1 MKKQDILKF
10 FISVAIIILFSE
22 KNFSQTENDSVV
34 VKNKYGIRIGLD
46 FSKQIRMLT
55 ENYKGLSLYGD
66 VKIKERLF
74 IVSELGSDEKEL
86 RTDNLRS
93 KFSGNYIK
101 AGLNYNLYNNLP
113 GLNNEIY
120 VGFRFA
126 TSKFKSEISEY
137 IIYNKDR
144 FWSQD
149 PIFDNI
155 INKGLNA
162 NWVELIIGINSEL
175 VNNLFMGL
183 SLRLNRM
190 LNQKKPENFTNLYIP
205 GFNKVTENNNFG
217 TGLTYSCLLY
227 TSPSPRDQRG
237 SGMAASA

>member
-10 FISVAIIILFSE
+10 FISIAIIILFSE

-55 ENYKGLSLYGD
+55 EDYKGLSLYGD

-149 PIFDNI
+149 PIFDII

-162 NWVELIIGINSEL
+162 NWVELIIGINAEL
-175 VNNLFMGL
+175 LNNLFMGL

-217 TGLTYSCLLY
+217 TGLTYSLIY
-227 TSPSPRDQRG
+227 QIPIIKK
-237 SGMAASA
+237 

>member
-10 FISVAIIILFSE
+10 FISVAIIILFSV
-22 KNFSQTENDSVV
+22 KNFSQTENDSLV

-55 ENYKGLSLYGD
+55 EDYKGLSLYGD

-101 AGLNYNLYNNLP
+101 AGVNYNLYNNLP

-162 NWVELIIGINSEL
+162 NWVELIIGINAEL
-175 VNNLFMGL
+175 LNNLFVGL

-217 TGLTYSCLLY
+217 TGLTYSIIY
-227 TSPSPRDQRG
+227 QIPIIKK
-237 SGMAASA
+237 

>member
-55 ENYKGLSLYGD
+55 EDYKGLSLYGD

-162 NWVELIIGINSEL
+162 NWVELIIGINAEL
-175 VNNLFMGL
+175 INNLFMGL

-217 TGLTYSCLLY
+217 TGLTYSLIY
-227 TSPSPRDQRG
+227 QIPIIKK
-237 SGMAASA
+237 

>member
-55 ENYKGLSLYGD
+55 EDYKGLSIYGD

-137 IIYNKDR
+137 IIYNKDH

-162 NWVELIIGINSEL
+162 NWVELIIGINAEL
-175 VNNLFMGL
+175 LNNLFMGL

-217 TGLTYSCLLY
+217 TGLTYSIIY
-227 TSPSPRDQRG
+227 QIPIIKK
-237 SGMAASA
+237 

>member
-10 FISVAIIILFSE
+10 FISVAIIILFSV
-22 KNFSQTENDSVV
+22 KNFSQTENDSLV

-55 ENYKGLSLYGD
+55 EDYKGLSLYGD

-162 NWVELIIGINSEL
+162 NWVELIIGINAEL
-175 VNNLFMGL
+175 LNNLFMGL

-217 TGLTYSCLLY
+217 TGLTYSIIY
-227 TSPSPRDQRG
+227 QIPIIKK
-237 SGMAASA
+237 

>member
-1 MKKQDILKF
+1 MKKQDMLKF
-10 FISVAIIILFSE
+10 FISVAIIILFSG
-22 KNFSQTENDSVV
+22 KNFSQTEKDSVV

-55 ENYKGLSLYGD
+55 EDYKGLSLYGD

-137 IIYNKDR
+137 IIYNKDH

-162 NWVELIIGINSEL
+162 NWVELIIGINAEL

-217 TGLTYSCLLY
+217 TGLTYSLIY
-227 TSPSPRDQRG
+227 QIPIIKK
-237 SGMAASA
+237 

>member
-10 FISVAIIILFSE
+10 FISVAIIILFSG

-55 ENYKGLSLYGD
+55 EDYKGLSLYGD

-162 NWVELIIGINSEL
+162 NWVELIIGINAEL
-175 VNNLFMGL
+175 LNNFFVGL

-217 TGLTYSCLLY
+217 TGLTYSIIY
-227 TSPSPRDQRG
+227 QIPIIKK
-237 SGMAASA
+237 

>member
-10 FISVAIIILFSE
+10 FISVAIIILFSV

-34 VKNKYGIRIGLD
+34 VKNEYGIRIGLD

-162 NWVELIIGINSEL
+162 NWVELIIGINAEL
-175 VNNLFMGL
+175 LNNLFVGL

-217 TGLTYSCLLY
+217 TGLTYSLIY
-227 TSPSPRDQRG
+227 QIPIIKK
-237 SGMAASA
+237 

>member
-34 VKNKYGIRIGLD
+34 VKNEYGIRIGLD

-162 NWVELIIGINSEL
+162 NWVELIIGINAEL
-175 VNNLFMGL
+175 LNNLFVGL

-217 TGLTYSCLLY
+217 TGLTYSIIY
-227 TSPSPRDQRG
+227 QIPIIKK
-237 SGMAASA
+237 

>member
-10 FISVAIIILFSE
+10 FISVSIIILFFG
-22 KNFSQTENDSVV
+22 KNFSQTKKDSVV

-55 ENYKGLSLYGD
+55 EDYKGLSLYGD

-93 KFSGNYIK
+93 NFSGNYIK

-162 NWVELIIGINSEL
+162 NWVELIIGINAEL
-175 VNNLFMGL
+175 LNNLFMGL

-217 TGLTYSCLLY
+217 TGLTYSLIY
-227 TSPSPRDQRG
+227 QIPIIKK
-237 SGMAASA
+237 

>member
-10 FISVAIIILFSE
+10 FISVAIIILFSV

-34 VKNKYGIRIGLD
+34 VKNEYGIRIGLD

-155 INKGLNA
+155 INNGLNA
-162 NWVELIIGINSEL
+162 NWVELIIGINAEL
-175 VNNLFMGL
+175 LNNFFVGL

-217 TGLTYSCLLY
+217 TGLTYSLIY
-227 TSPSPRDQRG
+227 QIPIIKK
-237 SGMAASA
+237 

>member
-10 FISVAIIILFSE
+10 FISVAIIILFSV

-34 VKNKYGIRIGLD
+34 VKNEYGIRIGLD

-101 AGLNYNLYNNLP
+101 AGLNYNLYKNLP
-113 GLNNEIY
+113 GMNNEIY

-162 NWVELIIGINSEL
+162 NWVELIIGINAEL
-175 VNNLFMGL
+175 LNNLFVGL

-217 TGLTYSCLLY
+217 TGLTYSIIY
-227 TSPSPRDQRG
+227 QIPIIKK
-237 SGMAASA
+237 

>member
-1 MKKQDILKF
+1 MKKQDMLKF
-10 FISVAIIILFSE
+10 FISITIIILFSV
-22 KNFSQTENDSVV
+22 KNYSQTENDSVII
-34 VKNKYGIRIGLD
+34 KNKYGIRIGLD

-55 ENYKGLSLYGD
+55 EDYKGLSLYGD
-66 VKIKERLF
+66 IKIKERLF
-74 IVSELGSDEKEL
+74 IVSELGSDEKDL
-86 RTDNLRS
+86 RTENLRS

-101 AGLNYNLYNNLP
+101 VGLNYNLYNNLP

-137 IIYNKDR
+137 RIYNKDQ
-144 FWSQD
+144 FWLQD

-162 NWVELIIGINSEL
+162 NWVELVIGINTEL
-175 VNNLFMGL
+175 LNNLFMGL

-217 TGLTYSCLLY
+217 TGLTYSLIY
-227 TSPSPRDQRG
+227 QIPIVKK
-237 SGMAASA
+237 

>member
-10 FISVAIIILFSE
+10 FISVAIIILFSV

-34 VKNKYGIRIGLD
+34 VKNEYGIRIGLD

-162 NWVELIIGINSEL
+162 NWVELIIGINAEL
-175 VNNLFMGL
+175 LNNLFMGL

-190 LNQKKPENFTNLYIP
+190 INQKKPENFTNLYIP

-217 TGLTYSCLLY
+217 TGLTYSLIY
-227 TSPSPRDQRG
+227 QIPIIKK
-237 SGMAASA
+237 

>member
-162 NWVELIIGINSEL
+162 NWVELIIGINAEL
-175 VNNLFMGL
+175 LNNLFMGL

-217 TGLTYSCLLY
+217 TGLTYSIIY
-227 TSPSPRDQRG
+227 QIPIIKK
-237 SGMAASA
+237 

>member
-10 FISVAIIILFSE
+10 FISVAIIILFSV

-34 VKNKYGIRIGLD
+34 VKNEYGIRIGLD
-46 FSKQIRMLT
+46 FSKQIRILT

-162 NWVELIIGINSEL
+162 NWVELIIGINAEL
-175 VNNLFMGL
+175 LNNLFVGL

-217 TGLTYSCLLY
+217 TGLTYSIIY
-227 TSPSPRDQRG
+227 QIPIIKK
-237 SGMAASA
+237 

>member
-162 NWVELIIGINSEL
+162 NWVELIIGINAEL
-175 VNNLFMGL
+175 LNNLFMGL

-217 TGLTYSCLLY
+217 TGLTYSLIY
-227 TSPSPRDQRG
+227 QIPIIKK
-237 SGMAASA
+237 

>member
-34 VKNKYGIRIGLD
+34 VKNKFGIRIGLD

-93 KFSGNYIK
+93 KFSGTYIK

-126 TSKFKSEISEY
+126 TSKSKSEISEY

-162 NWVELIIGINSEL
+162 NWVELIIGINAEL
-175 VNNLFMGL
+175 LNNLFMGL

-217 TGLTYSCLLY
+217 TGLTYSLIY
-227 TSPSPRDQRG
+227 QIPIIKK
-237 SGMAASA
+237 

>member
-10 FISVAIIILFSE
+10 FISIAIIILFSE

-126 TSKFKSEISEY
+126 ISKFKSEISEY

-162 NWVELIIGINSEL
+162 NWVELIIGINAEL
-175 VNNLFMGL
+175 LNNLFMGL

-217 TGLTYSCLLY
+217 TGLTYSLIY
-227 TSPSPRDQRG
+227 QIPIIKK
-237 SGMAASA
+237 

>member
-10 FISVAIIILFSE
+10 FISVAIIILFSV

-55 ENYKGLSLYGD
+55 EDYKGLSLYGD

-101 AGLNYNLYNNLP
+101 AGLNYNLYNNLQ

-126 TSKFKSEISEY
+126 TSKFKSEISDY
-137 IIYNKDR
+137 IIYNKDH

-162 NWVELIIGINSEL
+162 NWVELIIGINTEL

-217 TGLTYSCLLY
+217 TGLTYSLIY
-227 TSPSPRDQRG
+227 QIPIIKK
-237 SGMAASA
+237 

>member
-10 FISVAIIILFSE
+10 FISVAIIILFSV

-55 ENYKGLSLYGD
+55 EDYKGLSLYGD

-101 AGLNYNLYNNLP
+101 AGLNYNLYKNLP
-113 GLNNEIY
+113 GMNNEIY

-162 NWVELIIGINSEL
+162 NWLELIIGINAEIL
-175 VNNLFMGL
+175 NNLFMGL

-217 TGLTYSCLLY
+217 TGLTYSLIY
-227 TSPSPRDQRG
+227 QIPIIKK
-237 SGMAASA
+237 

>member
-10 FISVAIIILFSE
+10 FISVAIIILFSV
-22 KNFSQTENDSVV
+22 KNFSQTENDSLV

-137 IIYNKDR
+137 IIYNKDH

-162 NWVELIIGINSEL
+162 NWVELIIGINAEL
-175 VNNLFMGL
+175 LNNFFMGL

-190 LNQKKPENFTNLYIP
+190 INQKKPENFTNLYIP

-217 TGLTYSCLLY
+217 TGLTYSLIY
-227 TSPSPRDQRG
+227 QIPIIKK
-237 SGMAASA
+237 

>member
-10 FISVAIIILFSE
+10 FISVAIIILFSV
-22 KNFSQTENDSVV
+22 KNFSQIENDSVV
-34 VKNKYGIRIGLD
+34 VKNKYGIRIGRD
-46 FSKQIRMLT
+46 FSKQISMLT
-55 ENYKGLSLYGD
+55 EDYKGLSIYGD

-101 AGLNYNLYNNLP
+101 AGLNYNLYKNLP
-113 GLNNEIY
+113 GMNNEIY

-126 TSKFKSEISEY
+126 TSKFKSQISEY
-137 IIYNKDR
+137 TIYNKDR

-162 NWVELIIGINSEL
+162 NWVELIIGINAEL
-175 VNNLFMGL
+175 LNNLFVGL

-217 TGLTYSCLLY
+217 TGLTYSIIY
-227 TSPSPRDQRG
+227 QIPIIKK
-237 SGMAASA
+237 

>member
-10 FISVAIIILFSE
+10 FISVAIIILFSV

-55 ENYKGLSLYGD
+55 EDYKGLSLYGD

-162 NWVELIIGINSEL
+162 NWVELIIGINAEL
-175 VNNLFMGL
+175 LNNLFVGL

-217 TGLTYSCLLY
+217 TGLTYSIIY
-227 TSPSPRDQRG
+227 QIPIIKK
-237 SGMAASA
+237 

>member
-10 FISVAIIILFSE
+10 FISVAITILFSE

-55 ENYKGLSLYGD
+55 EDYKGLSLYGD

-162 NWVELIIGINSEL
+162 NWVELIIGINAEL
-175 VNNLFMGL
+175 LNNLFMGL

-217 TGLTYSCLLY
+217 TGLTYSLIY
-227 TSPSPRDQRG
+227 QIPIIKK
-237 SGMAASA
+237 

>member
-10 FISVAIIILFSE
+10 FISVAIIILFSV

-34 VKNKYGIRIGLD
+34 VKNEYGIRIGLD

-55 ENYKGLSLYGD
+55 EDYKGLSLYGD

-137 IIYNKDR
+137 IIYNKDH

-162 NWVELIIGINSEL
+162 NWVELIIGINAEL
-175 VNNLFMGL
+175 LNNLFMGL

-217 TGLTYSCLLY
+217 TGLTYSLIY
-227 TSPSPRDQRG
+227 QIPIIKK
-237 SGMAASA
+237 

>member
-55 ENYKGLSLYGD
+55 EDYKGLSLYGD

-162 NWVELIIGINSEL
+162 NWVELIIGINAEL
-175 VNNLFMGL
+175 LNNLFVGL

-217 TGLTYSCLLY
+217 TGLTYSLIY
-227 TSPSPRDQRG
+227 QIPIIKK
-237 SGMAASA
+237 

>member
-10 FISVAIIILFSE
+10 FISVAIIILFSV

-55 ENYKGLSLYGD
+55 EDYKGLSLYGD

-74 IVSELGSDEKEL
+74 IVSELGSDEKQL

-162 NWVELIIGINSEL
+162 NWVELIIGINAEL
-175 VNNLFMGL
+175 LNNLFVGL

-217 TGLTYSCLLY
+217 TGLTYSIIY
-227 TSPSPRDQRG
+227 QIPIIKK
-237 SGMAASA
+237 

>member
-55 ENYKGLSLYGD
+55 EDYKGLSLYGD

-155 INKGLNA
+155 INYGLNA
-162 NWVELIIGINSEL
+162 NWVELIIGINAEL
-175 VNNLFMGL
+175 LNNLFMGL

-217 TGLTYSCLLY
+217 TGLTYSLIY
-227 TSPSPRDQRG
+227 QIPIIKK
-237 SGMAASA
+237 

>member
-10 FISVAIIILFSE
+10 FISVAIIILFSV

-162 NWVELIIGINSEL
+162 NWVELIIGINDEL
-175 VNNLFMGL
+175 LNNLFVGL
-183 SLRLNRM
+183 SLSFNRM

-217 TGLTYSCLLY
+217 TGLTYSIIY
-227 TSPSPRDQRG
+227 QIPIIKK
-237 SGMAASA
+237 

>member
-10 FISVAIIILFSE
+10 FISVAIIILFSV

-162 NWVELIIGINSEL
+162 NWVELIIGINAEL
-175 VNNLFMGL
+175 LNNLFVGL

-217 TGLTYSCLLY
+217 TGLTYSIIY
-227 TSPSPRDQRG
+227 QIPIIKK
-237 SGMAASA
+237 

>member
-137 IIYNKDR
+137 IIYNKDH

-162 NWVELIIGINSEL
+162 NWVELIIGINAEL
-175 VNNLFMGL
+175 LNNLFMGL

-217 TGLTYSCLLY
+217 TGLTYSIIY
-227 TSPSPRDQRG
+227 QIPIIKK
-237 SGMAASA
+237 